1 MNINASIVDQR
12 VRGLMEEYSAQLPS
26 GDESKKKSAAFVL
39 LCMHSVLS
47 IDLDEA
53 VDMIT
58 EGGEDAGIDGLHV
71 SEIQDD
77 EFTVSIFQGKY
88 KQSLEGDANFPE
100 NSVIRVIN
108 TVGALF
114 DPDKPLSTHSNLKIK
129 VEEIRSMIRDGYIPT
144 VHVVLCNNG
153 KKWTQAAEDHIKNA
167 GLDHPQVRWSYIN
180 HDDLVRS
187 MQSAKA
193 VDDTI
198 QLTGKIVVENFN
210 FRRVLIGRVPV
221 TEISALFERH
231 GDRLLQRNIR
241 RFLGVHGNRINLGI
255 HETLIQPDKRT
266 NFYFFNNGITMICNK
281 FSHNALQEQNH
292 QLKIWGMQ
300 IINGGQTCK
309 TIQQTLSDPD
319 LFNNEELMRDT
330 YVMIRLYELS
340 EDDLDFVR
348 DITYAT
354 NSQNPVD
361 LRDLRSNDS
370 IQQKLE
376 IALKDLG
383 YTYKRQRD
391 AAVGGQDVITSA
403 VAAEAVMAIWRQKPH
418 QAKFRR
424 TELFGSLYEQ
434 VFNDSLNAAQV
445 IIAVLIFRMVENERK
460 RPKNPNPPEFLPYA
474 SHFIAM
480 LVGRLLL
487 RKCKISL
494 KELTHQNINI
504 VRETLENNYT
514 ELYEEAIKR
523 IDWALLILQGKQDY
537 SLQRL
542 SATFRRGDLLAVLS
556 MEPEEILKI
565 LEKKD

>member
-12 VRGLMEEYSAQLPS
+12 IKGLLEEYAAQLPS
-26 GDESKKKSAAFVL
+26 GDEPKKKSAAFVL
-39 LCMHSVLS
+39 LCMHSGLS

-53 VDMIT
+53 IDLLT
-58 EGGEDAGIDGLHV
+58 EGGDDAGIDGLHV
-71 SEIQDD
+71 SEVQDD

-108 TVGALF
+108 TVNALF
-114 DPDKPLSTHSNLKIK
+114 DPDKPLSTHSTLQTK
-129 VEEIRSMIRDGYIPT
+129 VEEIRSMVRDGYIPT

-153 KKWTQAAEDHIKNA
+153 KKWTQIAEDHIKNA
-167 GLDHPQVRWSYIN
+167 EFGPQVRWSYIN
-180 HDDLVRS
+180 HDDLVRF

-241 RFLGVHGNRINLGI
+241 RFLGVHGNRVNVGI
-255 HETLIQPDKRT
+255 RESLIQTDKRA
-266 NFYFFNNGITMICNK
+266 NFYFFNNGITMICSK

-292 QLKIWGMQ
+292 QLKIQGMQ

-319 LFNNEELMRDT
+319 FFNTEEVMRDT
-330 YVMIRLYELS
+330 YVMLRLYELS
-340 EDDLDFVR
+340 EDDRDFVR

-376 IALKDLG
+376 IALTDLG
-383 YTYKRQRD
+383 YVYKRQRE
-391 AAVGGQDVITSA
+391 AGFGGQEVITSA
-403 VAAEAVMAIWRQKPH
+403 TAAEAVMAIWREKPH

-434 VFNDSLNAAQV
+434 VFNNSLNAAQV

-460 RPKNPNPPEFLPYA
+460 RPKNLNPPDFLPYA

-480 LVGRLLL
+480 LIGRFLL
-487 RKCKISL
+487 RECKINL
-494 KELTHQNINI
+494 KELTHQNINT
-504 VRETLENNYT
+504 VRETLENKYS
-514 ELYEEAIKR
+514 EFYETSIQR
-523 IDWALLILQGKQDY
+523 IDWALLVFQGKQEY

-542 SATFRRGDLLAVLS
+542 SATFRRGDLLTILN
-556 MEPEEILKI
+556 MEPEEIKKI
-565 LEKKD
+565 LEKND